1 MLRRVKGS
9 SRHRLRLALVC
20 LAAVI
25 ALAGRWGWN
34 ERDRGSRI
42 CLVGNAETDAKAL
55 SVYRQWGGAFPAAFY
70 VWGQRRTDDEVR
82 SRDEIRRV
90 SFLRPREGEEALPF
104 ADGMFASVN
113 EVMSRH
119 RCDYIFTHDD
129 DLEFTVAPHGNFYDP
144 SAPRANIAAELQY
157 VLDVYRP
164 AIAGFPWKVGDE
176 RFEGMKALKKEY
188 ATEEVAPLTGFD
200 NGMVIYHKSVLPL
213 FFPFSPNGEG
223 GFTGKWTLGAHF
235 LQASCLMFGP
245 LIFREHA
252 LRLNTLPYDNTVNM
266 DNIPK
271 GQGKTE
277 IRNGLAYVPSSRHP
291 YEYPLNDA
299 YMSFLSSGLRDRQQ
313 PWGRTLGPKDVSV
326 PQVWAGGDYEPEWIL
341 NRLDEFYDIRHEA
354 LSRTRLIQ
362 SIPAPKLELLA
373 ARNPPRFAVRIIM
386 FTKNRLRS
394 FQRCW
399 ESVRT
404 AFPIEGT
411 DVSVDVHLDYDPAM
425 SKFDRD
431 EYDAYLELLKRDPG
445 PAQSVTV
452 FKSTKEMGL
461 RASILS
467 SWTPRDNHEYAI
479 FLEDDIEVSPHFLR
493 YAQNMID
500 AYVYRDHADHRLSA
514 ISLYNIRYNE
524 ALESFVSVKNG
535 HRPYIYQQAQSWG
548 AIFLPENWR
557 RFTTYVK
564 RFPAGKDPLIPD
576 SLTNRW
582 PFAQSWKKYYMRFMA
597 EEGGYVIYPNL
608 PGGQSYS
615 TNYVEVGTNDKVTQL
630 AAQKIIHAKFRV
642 PLLPREANFHS
653 LQVYPPL
660 SSLEVYT
667 MQHQALEHVDLFP
680 RGTEHVESFDKCTM
694 IMTVYSRVE
703 TFLDRIEHYH
713 TLDRLGQILIV
724 WNNVDYPPPAIS
736 SDDYNIP
743 VEILKMER
751 NSLNNR
757 FHPWP
762 QIKYSCCETI
772 ANSHDPPTDWD
783 MPHEHIKYAV
793 DVWKGHFWDHLVGFY
808 HQGRNHVVREIDG
821 KDVTLYSS
829 TFLSPQLLAGKKPFY
844 SIVLP
849 SGFIY
854 HRKYLDMY
862 THQLPQEARDY
873 VDEVANCDDLLFNYM
888 MANATGTGPALI
900 EAWASMVLDLGNAG
914 LWSRPTHMGVR
925 TECMARFER
934 IFGRNPLK
942 YTTTIFS
949 IQYKT
954 TVPGLHHYTMSDT
967 IPFDYP
973 CNKTVYET
981 SEQCAF
987 VMEKEHWGKAGGWA

>member
-1 MLRRVKGS
+1 MLLRTTRSV
-9 SRHRLRLALVC
+9 RHRLRLVLC
-20 LAAVI
+20 LAVVLAV
-25 ALAGRWGWN
+25 AGRWGW
-34 ERDRGSRI
+34 RQPDQAARI
-42 CLVGNAETDAKAL
+42 CLVGNAETAAKAL
-55 SVYRQWGGAFPAAFY
+55 AVYRQWDGAFPAAFY
-70 VWGQRRTDDEVR
+70 VWGEREADGEMRLQE
-82 SRDEIRRV
+82 EMRRV
-90 SFLRPREGEEALPF
+90 ALLRPRRGERALPF
-104 ADGMFASVN
+104 ADGMYASVN
-113 EVMSRH
+113 EVTSRQ

-129 DLEFTVAPHGNFYDP
+129 DLEFRLAPFATYYDP
-144 SAPRANIAAELQY
+144 SAPRGNLAAELQY
-157 VLDVYRP
+157 LLDVYRP
-164 AIAGFPWKVGDE
+164 AIAGFPWQVGDE
-176 RFEGMKALKKEY
+176 RFEGMKALKEEY
-188 ATEEVAPLTGFD
+188 ETEEVAPLTGFD
-200 NGMVIYHKSVLPL
+200 NGMVVYHRSILPL
-213 FFPFSPNGEG
+213 FFPFSPQGEG

-235 LQASCLMFGP
+235 LQMFGP

-299 YMSFLSSGLRDRQQ
+299 YMSFLSSGLRDRKQ
-313 PWGRTLGPKDVSV
+313 PWGRALGPKDVFV
-326 PQVWAGGDYEPEWIL
+326 PQVWLDGDYEPDWIL
-341 NRLDEFYDIRHEA
+341 DRIDEFYDVRHES
-354 LSRTRLIQ
+354 LSRTRFIR
-362 SIPAPKLELLA
+362 SIEPAKLEAIA
-373 ARNPPRFAVRIIM
+373 ARNPPRVSFRIII

-399 ESVRT
+399 ASVRK
-404 AFPIEGT
+404 ALPIEDA
-411 DVSVDVHLDYDPAM
+411 DVHVEVHLDFDPFM
-425 SKFDRD
+425 TRFDRD
-431 EYDAYLELLKRDPG
+431 EYDSFLELIKRNPG
-445 PAQSVTV
+445 PARSVAV
-452 FKSTKEMGL
+452 IKSVQARGL

-467 SWTPRDNHEYAI
+467 SWTPNDNHEFAI

-493 YAQNMID
+493 YAQNMVD

-524 ALESFVSVKNG
+524 AIESFVSVENG
-535 HRPYIYQQAQSWG
+535 NRPYIYQQAQSWG
-548 AIFLPENWR
+548 AVFLPEPWR
-557 RFTTYVK
+557 RFLTYVK
-564 RFPAGKDPLIPD
+564 RFPAGKDPLVPD

-582 PFAQSWKKYYMRFMA
+582 PYAQSWKKYYMRFMA

-608 PGGQSYS
+608 PGGESYS
-615 TNYVEVGTNDKVTQL
+615 TNHVEVGTNDKVSQTDERRT
-630 AAQKIIHAKFRV
+630 IHAKFRV
-642 PLLPREANFHS
+642 PLLPREADFGS

-667 MQHQALEHVDLFP
+667 MQHQPLEHVNLFA

-703 TFLDRIEHYH
+703 TFRDRIEHYH

-724 WNNVDYPPPAIS
+724 WNNVDYPPPAILP
-736 SDDYNIP
+736 DDYAIP
-743 VEILKMER
+743 VEILEMDR

-757 FHPWP
+757 FFPWP
-762 QIKYSCCETI
+762 QIKYSCVI
-772 ANSHDPPTDWD
+772 NMARSASLRRHWD

-808 HQGRNHVVREIDG
+808 HQGRNHVVRRIDG

-862 THQLPQEARDY
+862 THQLPREARDY
-873 VDEVANCDDLLFNYM
+873 VDEVANCDDLLFNFM

-925 TECMARFER
+925 TECMARFEQ

-942 YTTTIFS
+942 YTTTLFPV
-949 IQYKT
+949 QHQT

-981 SEQCAF
+981 SQQCAF
-987 VMEKEHWGKAGGWA
+987 VMDEEYWDQAGGWV